1 MKLNLLP
8 THVSKSGQ
16 AKTATIMSLLMV
28 VVSIAAAVFMLTSSK
43 KAVADAKQ
51 KALDV
56 KPQADQAV
64 AIAKMADKLING
76 QDPYTVPA
84 PLIARNTALATAMID
99 HNKVYPD
106 LYREVLQYVPD
117 FFRITS
123 ISAQPANAQVAQV
136 NMTGVIRSF
145 QEYADLMIALLRM
158 PGAASVTR
166 QGYNLND
173 MYVPNLILE
182 DQVGIPVRRDQSRL
196 SSNSIERLQQLIADA
211 NAGSTTS
218 FQNLNG
224 FGTDEDVTKGAMDGW
239 SEITVTMLVVGKN
252 LQTPNP
258 RETLK
263 RVPEGGG
270 GAATPGGGGGGGGFN
285 TGPGAPPPPGGSN
298 PPGRPGRGGD
308 NDL

>member
-16 AKTATIMSLLMV
+16 AKTATIVSLLMV
-28 VVSIAAAVFMLTSSK
+28 VLSIAAAVFMLTSSK
-43 KAVADAKQ
+43 KALADAKQ
-51 KALDV
+51 KAMDV

-64 AIAKMADKLING
+64 EIAKMADKLING
-76 QDPYTVPA
+76 QPPYTVPA
-84 PLIARNTALATAMID
+84 PLIARNTSLANAMLD
-99 HNKVYPD
+99 HSKVYPD
-106 LYREVLQYVPD
+106 LYREVLQYIPD
-117 FFRITS
+117 FFRLTS
-123 ISAQPANAQVAQV
+123 ISAQPSNAQVAQV

-173 MYVPNLILE
+173 MYVPNLITE
-182 DQVGIPVRRDQSRL
+182 DQIGIPIRRDQERL
-196 SSNSIERLQQLIADA
+196 SSNSIERLQQLIAGA
-211 NAGSTTS
+211 NANTTTS

-224 FGTDEDVTKGAMDGW
+224 FGTDEDLTKGAMNGW

-263 RVPEGGG
+263 RVPEGS
-270 GAATPGGGGGGGGFN
+270 TPAPNTGGGGGGFN
-285 TGPGAPPPPGGSN
+285 PGPGAPPPPGGSN
-298 PPGRPGRGGD
+298 PPNRPGRGED
-308 NDL
+308 DL